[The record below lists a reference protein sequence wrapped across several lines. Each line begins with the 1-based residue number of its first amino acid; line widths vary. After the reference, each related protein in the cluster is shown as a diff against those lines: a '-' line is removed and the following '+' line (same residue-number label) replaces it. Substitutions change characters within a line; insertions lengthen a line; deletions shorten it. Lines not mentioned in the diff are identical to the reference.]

1 MSNTTVVLARLCMPV
16 RGRAVSSAAGFVP
29 SAHKAAAAGYTQ
41 LIGAR
46 NDAQGASKAW
56 SPPD

>member
-1 MSNTTVVLARLCMPV
+1 MSNTTVVLARLCMPA
-16 RGRAVSSAAGFVP
+16 RGRAEAYAAGFVP

-41 LIGAR
+41 LISAR
-46 NDAQGASKAW
+46 NDAQGASDAW